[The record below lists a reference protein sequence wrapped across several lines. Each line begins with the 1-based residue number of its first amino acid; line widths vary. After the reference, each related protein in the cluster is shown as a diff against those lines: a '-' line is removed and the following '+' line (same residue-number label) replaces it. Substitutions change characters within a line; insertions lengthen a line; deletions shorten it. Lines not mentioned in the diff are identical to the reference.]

1 MEPSPPTLPRTI
13 IVVDD
18 YPSEV
23 SAFLCA
29 VLEAHALPYAVQ
41 VVDPRAPFFD
51 HLAPLEARRTS
62 TVLWLDRLRPPW
74 ASQGL
79 GRRLLSRGLAVLPRR
94 WLRHSLQGRRGLA
107 WGASLG
113 LVVCLVVGAV
123 WWGRAERLPRVS
135 SPPLPHSDSTVAA
148 PPAVEALLPTQSLAP
163 AAPVPLTGTAPEGSA
178 AREPRQR
185 AYASA
190 ARHATSLR
198 PQAPAPPHASQRL
211 PAVERAPVGVTHRPG
226 EQAAAPQAP
235 WWQGA
240 PNPAAETER
249 PWNRHLNDTGV

>member
-1 MEPSPPTLPRTI
+1 MEPSPPALPRTI

-41 VVDPRAPFFD
+41 VVDPGAPLFD
-51 HLAPLEARRTS
+51 HLAPREARRTS

-79 GRRLLSRGLAVLPRR
+79 GRRLLSRGLAVLPLRR
-94 WLRHSLQGRRGLA
+94 LRHSLQGRRGLA

-113 LVVCLVVGAV
+113 LVVCLVVGAS
-123 WWGRAERLPRVS
+123 WWGRAERLPRVP
-135 SPPLPHSDSTVAA
+135 SPPRPHSAPTVAA

-163 AAPVPLTGTAPEGSA
+163 AAPVPLTGTAS
-178 AREPRQR
+178 EPRQR

-190 ARHATSLR
+190 ARHTPSLR
-198 PQAPAPPHASQRL
+198 PQAPAPPRASQRP
-211 PAVERAPVGVTHRPG
+211 PAVERTPVGVPHRAG

-235 WWQGA
+235 WGQGA
-240 PNPAAETER
+240 PNPAVEMER
-249 PWNRHLNDTGV
+249 PWNRRLNDTGV